1 MNLRKDMSQSVTSV
15 QTLAPDATQDKHD
28 KDGTIDTKEDSG
40 FSSGDSGNATAKANR
55 NNSPTTKSANYI
67 VSYKNTQA
75 GSNNNLTLNSRISR
89 KVRTQSAESMQSVVP
104 DSASISKSS
113 PLKLKRQLSALSLS
127 LSRQKSQPTLDTPT
141 EHVSEESE
149 FDSMSYSSDA
159 SLSDMFACRGVN
171 NRETVV
177 QIGFDALSKS
187 RGSFVCSPV
196 SEGLMSSLRT
206 SNSSPALASP
216 VRLYPRALG
225 SVLNLACPHNALYE
239 ERERKANDALLLK
252 RQERRAREAGI
263 VMLEEPVKELPL
275 IPMQQVCEPT
285 AVDLES
291 PMESSQELTVT
302 EDKPPLMK
310 STPSLEWVSDALRP
324 ACVLCG
330 LLFNFI
336 RRRHHCRLCLE
347 VFCNNCSSKTVNQKR
362 ACLPCYETQSA
373 AIVISEV

>member
-1 MNLRKDMSQSVTSV
+1 MNLRKDMSPSMTSV
-15 QTLAPDATQDKHD
+15 QTLAPDATQEKDAKH
-28 KDGTIDTKEDSG
+28 GTIDAKEDSG

-67 VSYKNTQA
+67 VSYNNTQA
-75 GSNNNLTLNSRISR
+75 GSNNSLTVNSRISR

-104 DSASISKSS
+104 ASASISKSS
-113 PLKLKRQLSALSLS
+113 PIKLKRQLSALSLS

-149 FDSMSYSSDA
+149 FESMSYSSDA
-159 SLSDMFACRGVN
+159 SLSDMFACRRVN

-196 SEGLMSSLRT
+196 SEGLMSSLRP

-263 VMLEEPVKELPL
+263 VMLEEPVKELPV
-275 IPMQQVCEPT
+275 IPIEPT

-302 EDKPPLMK
+302 EEKPPLMK

-330 LLFNFI
+330 LLFSFI

-362 ACLPCYETQSA
+362 ACLACYETQSA